1 MVAIFDQHKSEG
13 KKTDFGLV
21 LSIGTGK
28 TEPQE
33 VENMGVYVYLA
44 RLELSKILKA
54 FASFGSTF
62 VGVYNLLQFF
72 ITQSTQTD

>member
-54 FASFGSTF
+54 W
-62 VGVYNLLQFF
+62 
-72 ITQSTQTD
+72 

>member
-1 MVAIFDQHKSEG
+1 MKER
-13 KKTDFGLV
+13 KLLV

-54 FASFGSTF
+54 FASFGST
-62 VGVYNLLQFF
+62 L
-72 ITQSTQTD
+72 